1 MPVVRCLIATA
12 LASTALVAQA
22 GQPVLTETTVA
33 SGLPRAPEQEAVAF
47 ARAELSF
54 KVDPARKWLDG
65 DAQLTFRAERPI
77 DKLVV
82 DLDRNY
88 RIDLV
93 EVDGRRMDA
102 SRWRNPHGRMTVDLP
117 APLTAGNEVTLRIRY
132 AGAPHVADK
141 APWDGGF
148 VWATTPSGEPWVATA
163 VQGEGCD
170 LLWPCID
177 HPLGE
182 PQEVVQHI
190 TVPSPLVAA
199 GNGIAGGMEERDGW
213 RTYHWRAKQ
222 PNSYAIALNIGP
234 YQLLQADYPSRY
246 GNIIPLRFWYLNG
259 NKAKAEG
266 LFAEFAPMLDFF
278 EEVIGPYPFA
288 DEKMGVV
295 ETPHLGMEHQTINA
309 YGNDYRKA
317 DAGYDWLLQHEFAH
331 EWFGNQLTNVDWD
344 DLWLHEGF
352 GSYMQPLYLQWLRGD
367 MEYMAALMKMRAA
380 LVNRHPVVSGH
391 SMTEHDVSKKER
403 GPGNDAYYKGA
414 LMLHT
419 LRGLIGDEAFF
430 RATRELVYGTA
441 NPRPGNFKPRYAST
455 SDFIAIVNRITGKD
469 CRWFFD
475 GYLRSAALPELLAA
489 RDASGLAL
497 RWKAGNDKPFPLPVQ
512 VRVGDKVVDV
522 AMTDG
527 SGRVA
532 LPAGASYTLDPHS
545 RVLRELPHIA
555 EFQQDT
561 AERAKAAADKAK
573 PAAASKRG
581 QSHFSVAG
589 NDQSTG
595 PDRKMTLTP
604 FRSFRCAATTPP
616 RHVPRAGRWRSR
628 R

>member
-1 MPVVRCLIATA
+1 MPVVRCLIAAT
-12 LASTALVAQA
+12 LASATLVAQA
-22 GQPVLTETTVA
+22 GQPALTETTVA
-33 SGLPRAPEQEAVAF
+33 SGLPRAPEQEAVTF
-47 ARAELSF
+47 ERAELSF
-54 KVDPARKWLDG
+54 KIDPARKWLDG
-65 DAQLTFRAERPI
+65 DATLTFRADKPI
-77 DKLVV
+77 GKLIV
-82 DLDRNY
+82 DLDPNY
-88 RIDLV
+88 RIDLL
-93 EVDGRRMDA
+93 EVDGMTIA
-102 SRWRNPHGRMTVDLP
+102 AARWRNPEGRMTVDLP
-117 APLTAGNEVTLRIRY
+117 KPLATGAHATLRIRY
-132 AGAPHVADK
+132 AGNPHVADK

-148 VWATTPSGEPWVATA
+148 VWATAPTGEPWVATA

-177 HPLGE
+177 HPQGE
-182 PQEVVQHI
+182 PLEVIQHI
-190 TVPSPLVAA
+190 SVPAPLVAA
-199 GNGIAGGMEERDGW
+199 GNGIAEGMQEKDGW

-222 PNSYAIALNIGP
+222 PNGYAIALNIGP
-234 YQLLQADYPSRY
+234 YELLQGDYKSRY
-246 GNIIPLRFWYLNG
+246 GNTIPLRFWHIKG
-259 NKAKAEG
+259 NTAKAET

-278 EEVIGPYPFA
+278 EEKIGPYPFA

-309 YGNDYRKA
+309 YGNDYKKG

-380 LVNRHPVVSGH
+380 LVNQHPVVSGR

-430 RATRELVYGTA
+430 HATRELVYGTA
-441 NPRPGNFKPRYAST
+441 TPRPGNFKPRHAST
-455 SDFIAIVNRITGKD
+455 NDFIAIVNRVTGKD
-469 CRWFFD
+469 YGWFYD
-475 GYLRSAALPELLAA
+475 GYLRSASLPELLAT
-489 RDASGLAL
+489 RDAAGLSL
-497 RWKAGNDKPFPLPVQ
+497 RWKAAGDKAFPLPVQ

-527 SGRVA
+527 RGHVD
-532 LPAGASYTLDPHS
+532 LPVGTTYTLDPRS

-555 EFQQDT
+555 EFQKDA

-573 PAAASKRG
+573 AEAAKK
-581 QSHFSVAG
+581 
-589 NDQSTG
+589 
-595 PDRKMTLTP
+595 P
-604 FRSFRCAATTPP
+604 
-616 RHVPRAGRWRSR
+616 
-628 R
+628 